1 MKSTAIYLRVS
12 TDDQN
17 LDSQRDALGAICKQR
32 GWSNL
37 TFYEDR
43 ASGADTTRPALT
55 KLMVDVRMGR
65 VGQIVIFRLD
75 RLGRSLPHL
84 AQIIGE
90 LDSNGVGLLV
100 PDQGIDTTTTNPAA
114 RLQLHVLMAV
124 AEFERAIIRERVKAG
139 IAAARSRGKHLGR
152 PKGSG
157 GISAKKR
164 AAMRE
169 AVTANP
175 AISIRELALR
185 CGVSTG
191 TAAAMKK
198 RCCGASRS
206 SFEEESPTTSAA

>member
-1 MKSTAIYLRVS
+1 VKVTAIYLRVS

-17 LDSQRDALGAICKQR
+17 LDSQRDALSAICRQR
-32 GWSNL
+32 GWVNL
-37 TFYEDR
+37 TFFEDT
-43 ASGADTTRPALT
+43 ASGADTTRPALA
-55 KLMVDVRMGR
+55 KMMAEVRMGR

-90 LDSNGVGLLV
+90 LDANGVGLLV

-124 AEFERAIIRERVKAG
+124 SEFERAIIRERVKAG

-152 PKGSG
+152 PKGAG

-164 AAMRE
+164 T
-169 AVTANP
+169 AVRDAVIANP
-175 AISIRELALR
+175 SITIRELALR
-185 CGVSTG
+185 CGVSVG
-191 TAAAMKK
+191 SAAAMKK
-198 RCCGASRS
+198 AICR
-206 SFEEESPTTSAA
+206 AA